1 MIVSSWQEQVSADSA
16 PGAPMKAPTQD
27 VWRALESKGGM
38 AMVGQSSVSIPLL
51 QNGFGMFW
59 DLWQHFFGCY
69 WMFFVC
75 LWLAFNGFNMFWIV
89 LGIFGDPVR
98 DQEI

>member
-1 MIVSSWQEQVSADSA
+1 MNFVHFGSFWQEHVSAHGAQDA
-16 PGAPMKAPTQD
+16 PKEAPTQD
-27 VWRALESKGGM
+27 VWKQGWYGH
-38 AMVGQSSVSIPLL
+38 GWPIFKSIPLL

-75 LWLAFNGFNMFWIV
+75 LWLVFNGFNMFWIV

>member
-38 AMVGQSSVSIPLL
+38 AMVGPSSIP
-51 QNGFGMFW
+51 F
-59 DLWQHFFGCY
+59 HFY
-69 WMFFVC
+69 KM
-75 LWLAFNGFNMFWIV
+75 V
-89 LGIFGDPVR
+89 LGVLGSLGTLFWMLLGVFGWS
-98 DQEI
+98 